1 MRTSSLGLRLILL
14 ACLSIS
20 VALIAT
26 TFVLNALFHDFFEER
41 IFAELDRELVQLT
54 ANLSIE
60 QDGSI
65 SVEPLTNPR
74 FGLPFSGLYWQAV
87 DPEKQA
93 LVSRSLWGGAYDFP
107 TIPTAGQ
114 RTRIEIDSSQ
124 GVPLLITGWTI
135 LIGEGD
141 QQRAITLSVA
151 TNESEVFEATA
162 RFRSAFILWLF
173 LMFLGL
179 IIASWVQVRLGL
191 VPLETLR
198 KKVEQ
203 VRSGAKN
210 KLEGPFPS
218 EVQPLAGEVN
228 ELLTLHE
235 TSLTDARERASDMAH
250 GLKTPLTVMQTI
262 ARDLRKVNQGK
273 QADEID
279 TQVASMR
286 HYIERE
292 LARVRTQVPSNTRTK
307 AAPVVEKMVR
317 TIRRFPRETPLEW
330 HVDIPNNL
338 NTPFDVQDLSEMLGN
353 VLDNARKWAKS
364 QVHIRG
370 ESLPDGRTSIT
381 IEDDGPGVP
390 DDMLTTILARGERL
404 DPSVQGTG
412 LGLAI
417 CADMAESYGAD
428 FTLAK
433 SSLGGLS
440 VTIIW
445 QLS

>member
-1 MRTSSLGLRLILL
+1 MKTSSLGLRLILL

-20 VALIAT
+20 LALIAT

-41 IFAELDRELVQLT
+41 IFSELERELTQLT

-60 QDGSI
+60 EDGTL
-65 SVEPLTNPR
+65 SVEPLANPR
-74 FGLPFSGLYWQAV
+74 FNAPFSGLYWQAV
-87 DPEKQA
+87 EAEKHA
-93 LVSRSLWGGAYDFP
+93 VASRSLWGGGYEFP
-107 TIPTAGQ
+107 FNPIAGQ
-114 RTRIEIDSSQ
+114 RDRIEIDSKQ
-124 GVPLLITGWTI
+124 GIPLLITGWTI

-141 QQRAITLSVA
+141 EQRAITLSVA
-151 TNESEVFEATA
+151 TTESEVDEATA
-162 RFRSAFILWLF
+162 RFRSAFILWLA
-173 LMFLGL
+173 LMFIGL

-203 VRSGAKN
+203 VRSGAEN

-218 EVQPLAGEVN
+218 EVQPLAAEVN

-235 TSLTDARERASDMAH
+235 TSLADARERASDLAH

-262 ARDLRKVNQGK
+262 ARDLRKVNQVE
-273 QADEID
+273 QANEID
-279 TQVASMR
+279 TQVASMH

-292 LARVRTQVPSNTRTK
+292 LARVRTQIPRNAMTPI
-307 AAPVVEKMVR
+307 APVVNKMVS
-317 TIRRFPRETPLEW
+317 TIRRFPRETPLDW
-330 HVDIPNNL
+330 HVDIPDDMNA
-338 NTPFDVQDLSEMLGN
+338 PFDTHDLSELLGN

-364 QVHIRG
+364 QVRIHSKT
-370 ESLPDGRTSIT
+370 EPDGRASIT

-390 DDMLTTILARGERL
+390 DDMLPTILARGERL

-417 CADMAESYGAD
+417 CADLAESYGAD

-433 SSLGGLS
+433 SPLGGLS
-440 VTIIW
+440 VTIMW
-445 QLS
+445 QQG

>member
-1 MRTSSLGLRLILL
+1 MKTSSLGLRLILL

-26 TFVLNALFHDFFEER
+26 TFVLNTLFHDFFEER
-41 IFAELDRELVQLT
+41 IFSELDRDLIQLT

-87 DPEKQA
+87 EPEKQA
-93 LVSRSLWGGAYDFP
+93 VVSRSLWAGSYEFP
-107 TIPTAGQ
+107 VNPIAGQ
-114 RTRIEIDSSQ
+114 RTRLEIDSNQ

-141 QQRAITLSVA
+141 QRRAITLSVA
-151 TNESEVFEATA
+151 TNESEVIEATA
-162 RFRSAFILWLF
+162 KFRSAFILWLA

-203 VRSGAKN
+203 VRSGAKD

-228 ELLTLHE
+228 ELLALHE
-235 TSLTDARERASDMAH
+235 TSLADARERASDLAH

-262 ARDLRKVNQGK
+262 ARDLRKVKQGE

-292 LARVRTQVPSNTRTK
+292 LARVRTQVPSSAKTQ
-307 AAPVVEKMVR
+307 AAPVVDKMVS
-317 TIRRFPRETPLEW
+317 TIRRFPRETPLDW
-330 HVDIPNNL
+330 HVDIPDDL
-338 NTPFDVQDLSEMLGN
+338 NTPFDAHDLSEMLGN

-364 QVHIRG
+364 QVRIHSEI
-370 ESLPDGRTSIT
+370 LPDGRASIV

-390 DDMLTTILARGERL
+390 DDMLPTILARGERL

-417 CADMAESYGAD
+417 CADMAESYGAE
-428 FTLAK
+428 FTLSK
-433 SSLGGLS
+433 SPLGGLS
-440 VTIIW
+440 VTIMW

>member
-1 MRTSSLGLRLILL
+1 MKTSSLGLRLILL

-41 IFAELDRELVQLT
+41 IFSELDRDLIQLT

-60 QDGSI
+60 EDGRI
-65 SVEPLTNPR
+65 SVAPLTNPR

-87 DPEKQA
+87 EPDKQTV
-93 LVSRSLWGGAYDFP
+93 VSRSLWGGSYDFP
-107 TIPTAGQ
+107 ANSIAGQ
-114 RTRIEIDSSQ
+114 RTRQETDSSQ

-151 TNESEVFEATA
+151 TNESEVIEATA
-162 RFRSAFILWLF
+162 KFRSAFILWLA
-173 LMFLGL
+173 LMFVGL
-179 IIASWVQVRLGL
+179 ILASWVQVRLGL

-203 VRSGAKN
+203 VRSGDKD

-228 ELLTLHE
+228 ELLTLHK
-235 TSLTDARERASDMAH
+235 TSLTDARERASDLAH

-262 ARDLRKVNQGK
+262 ARDLRKVNQDE

-279 TQVASMR
+279 IQVASMH

-292 LARVRTQVPSNTRTK
+292 LARVRTQVPSNSK
-307 AAPVVEKMVR
+307 IQVSPVVDKMVS
-317 TIRRFPRETPLEW
+317 TIRRFPRETPLDW
-330 HVDIPNNL
+330 HVDIPDDL
-338 NTPFDVQDLSEMLGN
+338 NTPFDAHDLSEMLGN
-353 VLDNARKWAKS
+353 ILDNARKWAKS
-364 QVHIRG
+364 QVRIHSEAQPG
-370 ESLPDGRTSIT
+370 GRASIT

-390 DDMLTTILARGERL
+390 ADMLPTILGRGERL

-412 LGLAI
+412 LGLTI
-417 CADMAESYGAD
+417 CADMAESYGAE
-428 FTLAK
+428 FTLTK
-433 SSLGGLS
+433 SPLGGLS
-440 VTIIW
+440 VTIMW
-445 QLS
+445 QLT

>member
-1 MRTSSLGLRLILL
+1 MKTSSLGLRLFLL
-14 ACLSIS
+14 SCLSIL

-26 TFVLNALFHDFFEER
+26 MFVLNTLFHDFFEER
-41 IFAELDRELVQLT
+41 IFSELDRDLIQLT

-60 QDGSI
+60 KDGSL
-65 SVEPLTNPR
+65 SVEPLANPR
-74 FGLPFSGLYWQAV
+74 FTVPFSGLYWQAV
-87 DPEKQA
+87 EPEKHA
-93 LVSRSLWGGAYDFP
+93 VVSRSLWGGSYEFVP
-107 TIPTAGQ
+107 NPIAGQ
-114 RTRIEIDSSQ
+114 QGRSEIDSNQ
-124 GVPLLITGWTI
+124 GIPLLITGWTI

-141 QQRAITLSVA
+141 LQRAITLSVA

-162 RFRSAFILWLF
+162 RFRSAFILWLV
-173 LMFLGL
+173 LMFVGL
-179 IIASWVQVRLGL
+179 IMASWVQVRLGL

-203 VRSGAKN
+203 VRSGAEN

-228 ELLTLHE
+228 ELLALHE
-235 TSLTDARERASDMAH
+235 TSLSDARERASDLAH

-262 ARDLRKVNQGK
+262 ARDLRKINQSE

-279 TQVASMR
+279 TQIASM
-286 HYIERE
+286 HYYIERE
-292 LARVRTQVPSNTRTK
+292 LARVRTQIPRNTKTQ
-307 AAPVVEKMVR
+307 AAPIVDKMVA
-317 TIRRFPRETPLEW
+317 TIRRFPRETPLDW
-330 HVDIPNNL
+330 HVEIPDDL
-338 NTPFDVQDLSEMLGN
+338 NTPFDAHDLSEMLGN
-353 VLDNARKWAKS
+353 ILDNARKWAKS
-364 QVHIRG
+364 EVRIHG
-370 ESLPDGRTSIT
+370 GALLEGRAYIT

-390 DDMLTTILARGERL
+390 DNMLPTALARGERL

-445 QLS
+445 QQA

>member
-1 MRTSSLGLRLILL
+1 MKTSSLGLRLILL

-20 VALIAT
+20 VALVAT
-26 TFVLNALFHDFFEER
+26 TFVLNTLFHDFFGER
-41 IFAELDRELVQLT
+41 IFAELDRDLTQLT

-60 QDGSI
+60 QDGTI
-65 SVEPLTNPR
+65 SVEPLPNPR

-87 DPEKQA
+87 EPDKQA
-93 LVSRSLWGGAYDFP
+93 VASRSLWGGAYTFP
-107 TIPTAGQ
+107 ANSAAGQ
-114 RTRIEIDSSQ
+114 RTRIAIDSSQ
-124 GVPLLITGWTI
+124 GVPLLVTGWTI
-135 LIGEGD
+135 LIGESNR
-141 QQRAITLSVA
+141 QRAITLSVA
-151 TNESEVFEATA
+151 TNESEVTEATA
-162 RFRSAFILWLF
+162 NFRSAFILWLA
-173 LMFLGL
+173 LMFVGL
-179 IIASWVQVRLGL
+179 ILASWVQVRLGL

-203 VRSGAKN
+203 VRSGN
-210 KLEGPFPS
+210 ESKLKGPFPS
-218 EVQPLAGEVN
+218 EVKPLVGEVN
-228 ELLTLHE
+228 ELLALHK
-235 TSLTDARERASDMAH
+235 TSLADARERASDLAH

-262 ARDLRKVNQGK
+262 ARDLRKVNQAE

-292 LARVRTQVPSNTRTK
+292 LARVRTQVPSNAKTRVS
-307 AAPVVEKMVR
+307 PVVDKMVS

-330 HVDIPNNL
+330 HVDISDTL
-338 NTPFDVQDLSEMLGN
+338 NTPFDAHDLSEMLGN

-364 QVHIRG
+364 EVRIHSETLLDDHG
-370 ESLPDGRTSIT
+370 AIT

-390 DDMLTTILARGERL
+390 DDMQPTVLARGERL

-417 CADMAESYGAD
+417 CVDMAESYGAE

-433 SSLGGLS
+433 SPLGGLS
-440 VTIIW
+440 VTIRW
-445 QLS
+445 

>member
-1 MRTSSLGLRLILL
+1 MRASSLGLRLILL

-41 IFAELDRELVQLT
+41 IFAELDRDLTQLT

-60 QDGSI
+60 EDGSL
-65 SVEPLTNPR
+65 SVSPMPNPR

-87 DPEKQA
+87 EPEKQA
-93 LVSRSLWGGAYDFP
+93 SASRSLWGGSYDFP
-107 TIPTAGQ
+107 ANPIAGQ

-124 GVPLLITGWTI
+124 DVPLLITGWTI
-135 LIGEGD
+135 LIGESD
-141 QQRAITLSVA
+141 QQRRITLSVA
-151 TNESEVFEATA
+151 TNESEVIEATDK
-162 RFRSAFILWLF
+162 FQSAFILWLA

-228 ELLTLHE
+228 ELLALHE
-235 TSLTDARERASDMAH
+235 TSLADARERASDLAH

-262 ARDLRKVNQGK
+262 ARDLRKVNQDE

-292 LARVRTQVPSNTRTK
+292 LARVRTQVPSNTK
-307 AAPVVEKMVR
+307 IQVAPVVDKMVS

-330 HVDIPNNL
+330 RVDIPAGL
-338 NTPFDVQDLSEMLGN
+338 GTPFDAHDLAEMLGN
-353 VLDNARKWAKS
+353 LFDNARKWAKS
-364 QVHIRG
+364 QVHIHG
-370 ESLPDGRTSIT
+370 ESLPDGRASIT
-381 IEDDGPGVP
+381 VEDDGPGVP
-390 DDMLTTILARGERL
+390 DDMLATIVARGGRL

-412 LGLAI
+412 LGLTI
-417 CADMAESYGAD
+417 CADMAESYGAT
-428 FTLAK
+428 FTLSK
-433 SSLGGLS
+433 SPLGGLS
-440 VTIIW
+440 VTIMW
-445 QLS
+445 

>member
-1 MRTSSLGLRLILL
+1 MKTSSLGLRLILL

-41 IFAELDRELVQLT
+41 IFSELDRDLIQLT

-60 QDGSI
+60 ESGDL
-65 SVEPLTNPR
+65 SVDPLTNPR

-87 DPEKQA
+87 EPETQA
-93 LVSRSLWGGAYDFP
+93 VVSRSLWGSSYDFP
-107 TIPTAGQ
+107 ASPIAGQ

-151 TNESEVFEATA
+151 TNESEVIEATA
-162 RFRSAFILWLF
+162 KFRSAFILWLA

-203 VRSGAKN
+203 VRSGANN

-218 EVQPLAGEVN
+218 EVQPLASEVN

-235 TSLTDARERASDMAH
+235 TSLTDARERASDLAH

-262 ARDLRKVNQGK
+262 ARDLRKVNQSE

-292 LARVRTQVPSNTRTK
+292 LARVRTQVPSNAKTQ
-307 AAPVVEKMVR
+307 AAPVVDKMVS

-330 HVDIPNNL
+330 HVDIPDDL
-338 NTPFDVQDLSEMLGN
+338 TTPFDAHDLSEMLGN
-353 VLDNARKWAKS
+353 ILDNARKWANS
-364 QVHIRG
+364 QVRIY
-370 ESLPDGRTSIT
+370 SKNLPDGRASIT

-390 DDMLTTILARGERL
+390 DEMLRTILARGERL

-417 CADMAESYGAD
+417 CADMAESYGAE

-433 SSLGGLS
+433 SELGGLS
-440 VTIIW
+440 VTIMW
-445 QLS
+445 QLT

>member
-1 MRTSSLGLRLILL
+1 MKTSSLGLRLILL

-26 TFVLNALFHDFFEER
+26 TFVLNTLFHDFFEER
-41 IFAELDRELVQLT
+41 IFSELDRDLIQLT

-87 DPEKQA
+87 EPEKQA
-93 LVSRSLWGGAYDFP
+93 VVSRSLWAGSYEFP
-107 TIPTAGQ
+107 VNPIAGQ
-114 RTRIEIDSSQ
+114 RTRLEIDSNQ

-141 QQRAITLSVA
+141 QRRAITLSVA
-151 TNESEVFEATA
+151 TNESEVIEATA
-162 RFRSAFILWLF
+162 KFRSAFILWLA

-203 VRSGAKN
+203 VRSGAKD

-228 ELLTLHE
+228 ELLALHE
-235 TSLTDARERASDMAH
+235 TSLADARERASDLAH

-262 ARDLRKVNQGK
+262 ARDLRKVKQGE

-292 LARVRTQVPSNTRTK
+292 LARVRTQVPSSTK
-307 AAPVVEKMVR
+307 TQAAPVVDKMVS
-317 TIRRFPRETPLEW
+317 TIRRFPRETPLDW
-330 HVDIPNNL
+330 HVDIPDNL
-338 NTPFDVQDLSEMLGN
+338 NTPFDAHDLSEMLGN

-364 QVHIRG
+364 QVRIHS
-370 ESLPDGRTSIT
+370 ETLPDGRTSIV

-390 DDMLTTILARGERL
+390 DDMLPTILARGERL

-417 CADMAESYGAD
+417 CADMAESYGAE
-428 FTLAK
+428 FTLSK
-433 SSLGGLS
+433 SPLGGLS
-440 VTIIW
+440 VTIMW

>member
-1 MRTSSLGLRLILL
+1 MKTSSLSVRLILL

-20 VALIAT
+20 LALIAT

-41 IFAELDRELVQLT
+41 IFSELDRELIQLT

-60 QDGSI
+60 QDGNL
-65 SVEPLTNPR
+65 SVEPLANPR
-74 FGLPFSGLYWQAV
+74 FNAPFSGLYWQAV
-87 DPEKQA
+87 EPGKHA
-93 LVSRSLWGGAYDFP
+93 VTSRSLWGGGYDFP
-107 TIPTAGQ
+107 PNPIAGQ
-114 RTRIEIDSSQ
+114 RDRLEIDSKQ
-124 GVPLLITGWTI
+124 GIPLLVIGWTI

-141 QQRAITLSVA
+141 EQRAITLSVA
-151 TNESEVFEATA
+151 TPESEVDEATA
-162 RFRSAFILWLF
+162 RFRSAFILWLA
-173 LMFLGL
+173 LMFVGL

-203 VRSGAKN
+203 VRSGAED

-218 EVQPLAGEVN
+218 EVQPLATEVN

-235 TSLTDARERASDMAH
+235 TSLADARERASDLAH

-262 ARDLRKVNQGK
+262 ARDLRKIKQDE

-279 TQVASMR
+279 TQVASMQ

-292 LARVRTQVPSNTRTK
+292 LARVRTQMPRNAMTPI
-307 AAPVVEKMVR
+307 APVVDKMVS

-330 HVDIPNNL
+330 HVDISDDM
-338 NTPFDVQDLSEMLGN
+338 NTPFDEHDLSELLGN
-353 VLDNARKWAKS
+353 LLDNARKWANS
-364 QVHIRG
+364 QVQIH
-370 ESLPDGRTSIT
+370 SSTDPDGRTSIT

-390 DDMLTTILARGERL
+390 DEMLTTVLARGERL

-417 CADMAESYGAD
+417 CADIAESYGAD
-428 FTLAK
+428 FILAK
-433 SSLGGLS
+433 SPLGGLS
-440 VTIIW
+440 VTIMW
-445 QLS
+445 QQG

>member
-1 MRTSSLGLRLILL
+1 MKTSSLGLRLILL

-41 IFAELDRELVQLT
+41 IFAELDRDLTQLT
-54 ANLSIE
+54 ANLAIE
-60 QDGSI
+60 EGGSL
-65 SVEPLTNPR
+65 SVAPLPNPR

-87 DPEKQA
+87 EPETQINT
-93 LVSRSLWGGAYDFP
+93 SRSLWGVSYKFP
-107 TIPTAGQ
+107 ANPIAGQ
-114 RTRIEIDSSQ
+114 RTHIEIDSSQ

-151 TNESEVFEATA
+151 TNESEVIEATA
-162 RFRSAFILWLF
+162 KFRSAFILWLA

-210 KLEGPFPS
+210 KLDGSFPS
-218 EVQPLAGEVN
+218 EVQPLVGEVN
-228 ELLTLHE
+228 ELLALHE
-235 TSLTDARERASDMAH
+235 TSLADARERASDLAH

-262 ARDLRKVNQGK
+262 ARDLRKVNQDE
-273 QADEID
+273 QANEID

-292 LARVRTQVPSNTRTK
+292 LARVRTQVPSSTK
-307 AAPVVEKMVR
+307 TNAAPIVDKMVS
-317 TIRRFPRETPLEW
+317 TIRRFPREIPLEW
-330 HVDIPNNL
+330 RVDIPAGL
-338 NTPFDVQDLSEMLGN
+338 NTPFDAHDLAEMLGN
-353 VLDNARKWAKS
+353 LFDNARKWAKS
-364 QVHIRG
+364 QVHIHG
-370 ESLPDGRTSIT
+370 EDLPDGRTSIT

-390 DDMLTTILARGERL
+390 DDMLATILERGERL

-412 LGLAI
+412 LGLTI
-417 CADMAESYGAD
+417 CADMAESYGAV
-428 FTLAK
+428 FTLSK
-433 SSLGGLS
+433 SALGGLS
-440 VTIIW
+440 VTIMW
-445 QLS
+445 

>member
-1 MRTSSLGLRLILL
+1 MKTSSLGLRLILL

-26 TFVLNALFHDFFEER
+26 TFVLNTLFHDFFEER
-41 IFAELDRELVQLT
+41 IFSELDRDLIQLT

-87 DPEKQA
+87 EPEKQA
-93 LVSRSLWGGAYDFP
+93 VVSRSLWAGSYEFP
-107 TIPTAGQ
+107 VNPIAGQ
-114 RTRIEIDSSQ
+114 RTRLEIDSNQ

-141 QQRAITLSVA
+141 QHRAITLSVA
-151 TNESEVFEATA
+151 TNESEVIEATA
-162 RFRSAFILWLF
+162 KFRSAFILWLA

-203 VRSGAKN
+203 VRSGAKD

-228 ELLTLHE
+228 ELLALHE
-235 TSLTDARERASDMAH
+235 TSLADARERASDLAH

-262 ARDLRKVNQGK
+262 ARDLRKVKQGE

-292 LARVRTQVPSNTRTK
+292 LARVRTQVPSSTK
-307 AAPVVEKMVR
+307 TQAAPVVDKMVS
-317 TIRRFPRETPLEW
+317 TIRRFPRETPLDW
-330 HVDIPNNL
+330 HVDIPDDL
-338 NTPFDVQDLSEMLGN
+338 NTPFDAHDLSEMLGN

-364 QVHIRG
+364 QVRIHS
-370 ESLPDGRTSIT
+370 ETLPDGRTSIV

-390 DDMLTTILARGERL
+390 DDMLPTILARGERL

-417 CADMAESYGAD
+417 CADMAESYGAE
-428 FTLAK
+428 FTLSK
-433 SSLGGLS
+433 SPLGGLS
-440 VTIIW
+440 VTIMW

>member
-1 MRTSSLGLRLILL
+1 MKTSSLGLRLILL

-41 IFAELDRELVQLT
+41 IFAELDRDLIQLT

-60 QDGSI
+60 QDGDL

-87 DPEKQA
+87 EPEKQA
-93 LVSRSLWGGAYDFP
+93 VVSRSLWGGSYDFP
-107 TIPTAGQ
+107 ANPIAGH
-114 RTRIEIDSSQ
+114 RTRLEIDSSQ

-151 TNESEVFEATA
+151 TNESEVIEATA
-162 RFRSAFILWLF
+162 KFRSAFILWLA

-203 VRSGAKN
+203 VRSGAKD

-228 ELLTLHE
+228 ELLALHE
-235 TSLTDARERASDMAH
+235 TSLADARERASDLAH

-262 ARDLRKVNQGK
+262 ARDLRKVNQTE

-292 LARVRTQVPSNTRTK
+292 LARVRTQVPSNAKTQ
-307 AAPVVEKMVR
+307 AAPVVDKMVS
-317 TIRRFPRETPLEW
+317 TIRRFPRETPLDW
-330 HVDIPNNL
+330 HVDIPDDL
-338 NTPFDVQDLSEMLGN
+338 NTPFDAHDLSEMLGN

-364 QVHIRG
+364 QVRIHG
-370 ESLPDGRTSIT
+370 EALLGGQSSIT

-390 DDMLTTILARGERL
+390 DDMLPTILARGERL
-404 DPSVQGTG
+404 DPAVQGTG

-428 FTLAK
+428 FTLAQ
-433 SSLGGLS
+433 SPLGGLS
-440 VTIIW
+440 VTIMW
-445 QLS
+445 QLR

>member
-1 MRTSSLGLRLILL
+1 MKTSSLGVRLILL

-26 TFVLNALFHDFFEER
+26 TFILNALFHDFFEER
-41 IFAELDRELVQLT
+41 IFSELDRDLIQLT
-54 ANLSIE
+54 ANLSIG
-60 QDGSI
+60 QDGAI
-65 SVEPLTNPR
+65 SVEPLANPR
-74 FGLPFSGLYWQAV
+74 FEVPFSGLYWQASEAGARAV
-87 DPEKQA
+87 T
-93 LVSRSLWGGAYDFP
+93 SRSLWGGSYKFP
-107 TIPTAGQ
+107 SDSIAGQ
-114 RTRIEIDSSQ
+114 RDRLEIDSEQ
-124 GVPLLITGWTI
+124 GIPLLIIGWTI

-141 QQRAITLSVA
+141 EQRAITLSVA
-151 TNESEVFEATA
+151 TTESEVDEATA
-162 RFRSAFILWLF
+162 RFRSAFILWLA

-203 VRSGAKN
+203 VRSGSEN

-218 EVQPLAGEVN
+218 EVQPLATEVN
-228 ELLTLHE
+228 ELLALHE
-235 TSLTDARERASDMAH
+235 TSLTDARERASDLAH

-262 ARDLRKVNQGK
+262 ARDLRKVNQAE

-279 TQVASMR
+279 MQVASMH

-292 LARVRTQVPSNTRTK
+292 LARVRTQIPRNAMTQV
-307 AAPVVEKMVR
+307 APVVDKMVS
-317 TIRRFPRETPLEW
+317 TIRRFPREAPLEW
-330 HVDIPNNL
+330 HVDISDDIYS
-338 NTPFDVQDLSEMLGN
+338 PFDEHDLSELLGN

-364 QVHIRG
+364 QVRIHSKTDR
-370 ESLPDGRTSIT
+370 DGRASIT

-390 DDMLTTILARGERL
+390 DDMLPTILARGERL
-404 DPSVQGTG
+404 DPNVQGTG

-433 SSLGGLS
+433 SPLGGLS
-440 VTIIW
+440 VTIMW
-445 QLS
+445 QKG